1 MSEDKY
7 LSYQDVRD
15 MLNDAQ
21 KRRGFLTYEQKLA
34 LHHAEWAASDARNGY
49 KTETKV
55 FNDMRNAFLEI
66 EKIAKF
72 PDLASKLAEIIP
84 LHSEDVRA
92 ILASRRISFDET
104 EINQILDIVRQSV
117 GVE

>member
-1 MSEDKY
+1 MSEEKY

-15 MLNDAQ
+15 LLNDAQ
-21 KRRGFLTYEQKLA
+21 ERRGFLTYEQKLA

-49 KTETKV
+49 KTDTKV
-55 FNDMRNAFLEI
+55 FNDMRTAFLEI
-66 EKIAKF
+66 EKIGKY
-72 PDLASKLAEIIP
+72 PDLAAKLAEIIP
-84 LHSEDVRA
+84 LHTEDVRA

-104 EINQILDIVRQSV
+104 EINQILDIVRQHV